1 MKAVDEIT
9 SLRIEVRAL
18 RGIKED
24 LSAANTKL
32 RMENARLKE
41 ELHIA
46 EVTQSEFGTGYR
58 LGMTFM
64 QSRILDLLMR
74 HDCVSRALIE
84 HAVYHGRDDISRT
97 SIDVHLKNV
106 RTVLDT
112 IKVTLHNER
121 GHGWRLSPID
131 KDRIREMTRD
141 KFAGE
146 TFECRDSL

>member
-1 MKAVDEIT
+1 MKAIDEIT

-84 HAVYHGRDDISRT
+84 HALYHGRDINRT
-97 SIDVHLKNV
+97 SIDVHLKSV
-106 RTVLDT
+106 RTVLAT
-112 IKVTLHNER
+112 IKVVLHNER
-121 GHGWRLSPID
+121 GHGWLLSPID

-146 TFECRDSL
+146 MFECRDSP